1 MEDAFAMHVSWE
13 VFHDDGYQIHGK
25 MENPIDL
32 NEHISV
38 NKIPAQDQL
47 RDFATKPQ
55 LGEGFVSQRESL
67 MQWRSECTTKEELSL
82 PAQFDGKMLSIH
94 RLRCA
99 FSKNVSSELDC
110 GGQTTDCFFFRSY
123 AQ

>member
-13 VFHDDGYQIHGK
+13 VFHDDGYQIHDK

-32 NEHISV
+32 DEHISV

-47 RDFATKPQ
+47 RVFATKSQ

-82 PAQFDGKMLSIH
+82 PAHHVRACDINCQAESL
-94 RLRCA
+94 
-99 FSKNVSSELDC
+99 C
-110 GGQTTDCFFFRSY
+110 GGNGGNIIMRTQYGPSWD
-123 AQ
+123 